1 TPTSITV
8 AFGDLTDALDRVFVE
23 RAEFPDMTEA
33 LFQKLL
39 PYAACLR
46 GSVCRVPSQFAS
58 QDLVTRAFSE
68 LLCGQVLHIDDRLC
82 VGGTRDYWGYTG
94 SFMALPCVEYCRVL
108 SLGNPDL
115 VFRIREQL
123 IDWICTGDPK
133 KTFYVR
139 IDVRLAPVVLG
150 GYARSMLR

>member
-1 TPTSITV
+1 
-8 AFGDLTDALDRVFVE
+8 
-23 RAEFPDMTEA
+23 M
-33 LFQKLL
+33 
-39 PYAACLR
+39 
-46 GSVCRVPSQFAS
+46 PSQFAS

-150 GYARSMLR
+150 GYARSMLRVCINTNLNNLSNQDWSETCLNTRPRLIARF